1 MRKTVCTLLVV
12 MVATVAGAPAQE
24 SAIDAQSRVQT
35 DQEHTRWI
43 DHVMRSIATIKPGM
57 TRKELF
63 GVLAEEGGL
72 STRTQRRYV
81 YKHCPYIKVDV
92 EFSPVDEIGT
102 GQDATSENPD
112 DKIVKISRPYLEYS
126 ITD

>member
-24 SAIDAQSRVQT
+24 SAVDAQSRVRT

-43 DHVMRSIATIKPGM
+43 DHVMRSIAAIKPGM
-57 TRKELF
+57 ARKELF
-63 GVLAEEGGL
+63 RVLTEEGGL
-72 STRTQRRYV
+72 STRTGRKYV

-92 EFSPVDEIGT
+92 EFSPVDEIGA
-102 GQDATSENPD
+102 GKDVTSENPD

>member
-1 MRKTVCTLLVV
+1 MWKTVCTLLVV

-24 SAIDAQSRVQT
+24 SAIDAQSRALA
-35 DQEHTRWI
+35 DQEHTKWI
-43 DHVMRSIATIKPGM
+43 DHVMRSIATFKPGM
-57 TRKELF
+57 ARKELF
-63 GVLAEEGGL
+63 SVLTEDGGL
-72 STRTQRRYV
+72 STRTQGRYV

-102 GQDATSENPD
+102 GRDATSENPD

>member
-24 SAIDAQSRVQT
+24 SAVDAQSRVQT

-57 TRKELF
+57 ARKELF
-63 GVLAEEGGL
+63 RVLTEEGGL
-72 STRTQRRYV
+72 STRTERRYV

-102 GQDATSENPD
+102 GQGGTSENPD

>member
-1 MRKTVCTLLVV
+1 

-24 SAIDAQSRVQT
+24 SAVDAQSRVRT

-43 DHVMRSIATIKPGM
+43 DHVMRSIAAIKPGM
-57 TRKELF
+57 ARKELF
-63 GVLAEEGGL
+63 RVLTEEGGL
-72 STRTQRRYV
+72 STRTGRKYV

-92 EFSPVDEIGT
+92 EFSPVDEIGA
-102 GQDATSENPD
+102 GKDVTSENPD